1 MNELT
6 SIDAPVIN
14 GIDLGVVGAIAEAVT
29 ADPAAAQ
36 ARFAITTEWQGQC
49 RSLSRTRSMSIG
61 GLEIDR
67 PHTIAADEPHEMLG
81 KNEAPNPQELLIAAL
96 NACILV
102 GFVTASAAEG
112 ITLSRLEVDTEG
124 ALDLRG
130 FLDPESGIA
139 PGVDKLVTKVVID
152 GDGSDEQFAA
162 ILEHVRQVSP
172 NHFHLTR
179 PIPVEASVVRG

>member
-1 MNELT
+1 MNDMT
-6 SIDAPVIN
+6 SITPLVVN
-14 GIDLGVVGAIAEAVT
+14 GIDLGVVGAIAEAVA

-36 ARFAITTEWQGQC
+36 ARFAVTTDWRGQC
-49 RSLSRTRSMSIG
+49 RSISRTRIMSIG
-61 GLEIDR
+61 GQPIER
-67 PHTIAADEPHEMLG
+67 RHVIAADEPHEMLG
-81 KNEAPNPQELLIAAL
+81 ADEAPNPQELLLAAL

-102 GFVTASAAEG
+102 GFVTAAAAEG
-112 ITLSRLEVDTEG
+112 ITLSHLTVDTEG

-139 PGVDKLVTKVVID
+139 PGVDKLVTRVSID

-162 ILEHVRQVSP
+162 ILDHVRKVSP

-179 PIPVEASVVRG
+179 PIPVESSVARG

>member
-49 RSLSRTRSMSIG
+49 GSISRTRSMSIG
-61 GLEIDR
+61 GQEIER
-67 PHTIAADEPHEMLG
+67 PHTIAADEPFEMLG
-81 KNEAPNPQELLIAAL
+81 QNQAPNPQELLIAAF
-96 NACILV
+96 NACVLV
-102 GFVTASAAEG
+102 GFVTAAAAEG

-124 ALDLRG
+124 GLDLRG
-130 FLDPESGIA
+130 FLDPDSGIS

-152 GDGSDEQFAA
+152 GDGTDEQFAA
-162 ILEHVRQVSP
+162 ILEHVQKVSP

-179 PIPVEASVVRG
+179 PIPVEASVERG